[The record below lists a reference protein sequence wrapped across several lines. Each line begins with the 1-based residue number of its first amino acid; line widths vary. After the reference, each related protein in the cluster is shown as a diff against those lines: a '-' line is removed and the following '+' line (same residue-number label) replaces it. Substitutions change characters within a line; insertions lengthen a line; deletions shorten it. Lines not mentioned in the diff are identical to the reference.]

1 MGNVYQECMKEVDR
15 MERAG
20 TLTADANDLAKRVHD
35 RVDLSQM
42 SRRELVIECAKTMW
56 AARRARKGARV

>member
-15 MERAG
+15 MKKNDV
-20 TLTADANDLAKRVHD
+20 LTVDANDLAKRVHD

-42 SRRELVIECAKTMW
+42 SRKELVIECAKTMW
-56 AARRARKGARV
+56 AARRARKEARV

>member
-42 SRRELVIECAKTMW
+42 SRKELVIECAKSMW
-56 AARRARKGARV
+56 TARRARKGARV